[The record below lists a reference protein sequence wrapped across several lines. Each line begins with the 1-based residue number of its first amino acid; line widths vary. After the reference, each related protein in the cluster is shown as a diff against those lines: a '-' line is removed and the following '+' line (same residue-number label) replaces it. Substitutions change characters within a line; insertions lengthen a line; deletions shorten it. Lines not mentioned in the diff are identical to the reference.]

1 MERSTNNKNVNNY
14 ETLSKYYDELL
25 MDSDSYQYWLDYIES
40 EKFSSCLELA
50 SGSAVL
56 TGILKD
62 KGYNVT
68 ASDISNE
75 MKEASRTNYD
85 GEYLILNMI
94 NYNLN
99 RKFDLILCVIDSIN
113 YLEEDELDSFFKCAY
128 NHLNDNGRL
137 IFDMHNM
144 KRLIEFKEQYIEE
157 GNLSDVEYQWTIMS
171 DIDNTISEHFTFY
184 TKDGMIQENH
194 TQHVFDIDLI
204 KDKMKEYFNVEII
217 EDFIL
222 DEKVLVIGRRK

>member
-157 GNLSDVEYQWTIMS
+157 GNLSDAEYQWTIMS

-222 DEKVLVIGRRK
+222 DEKVLVIGRKK